1 MWLQQHLPEFDALYM
16 KNADDDAT
24 GSQCKGQQLMDI
36 CKFLNIQFWVDDSPY
51 NAAVIRDHAVDCI
64 RPSHNDAFWADYG
77 DQ

>member
-1 MWLQQHLPEFDALYM
+1 
-16 KNADDDAT
+16 
-24 GSQCKGQQLMDI
+24 MDI
-36 CKFLNIQFWVDDSPY
+36 ERFWSIQFWVDDSPY